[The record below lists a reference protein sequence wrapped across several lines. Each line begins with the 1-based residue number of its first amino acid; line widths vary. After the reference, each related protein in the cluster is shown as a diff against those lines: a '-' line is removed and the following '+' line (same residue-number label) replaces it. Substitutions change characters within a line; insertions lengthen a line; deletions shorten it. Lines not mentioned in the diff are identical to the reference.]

1 MLESISRPKIR
12 DVIAEQLRSYITEQR
27 LSPGDRLPTEKQL
40 AERFGVSRLSLRE
53 ATTTLEFLGVVD
65 SKPGRGLT
73 VGKIDFARVAGLL
86 EFHPGLQ
93 HTDSLELIHTRAAI
107 ETGVTPYISERMQAD
122 ESIYLRLNEIN
133 DRLRNTSSLQEWIE
147 LDIEFHRLLVESSGL
162 SSLSSFAE
170 LLALFFRS
178 FRESVKAGEWKKGV
192 ESHQTIIDALRDGR
206 IDAAR
211 EELRIHIESHK
222 SRIARNS

>member
-12 DVIAEQLRSYITEQR
+12 DVIAAQLRSYITEQR

-73 VGKIDFARVAGLL
+73 VGKINFTRVAGLL

-93 HTDSLELIHTRAAI
+93 HTDALELIHTRAAI
-107 ETGVTPYISERMQAD
+107 ETGVVPYISERMQAD
-122 ESIYLRLNEIN
+122 ESIYLRLHEIN
-133 DRLRNTSSLQEWIE
+133 DRLRNTASLQEWIE
-147 LDIEFHRLLVESSGL
+147 LDIAFHRLLVESSGL

-170 LLALFFRS
+170 LLGLFFRR
-178 FRESVKAGEWKKGV
+178 FRESVKAAEWRKGV

-206 IDAAR
+206 VDTAR
-211 EELRIHIESHK
+211 EELRGHIENHK
-222 SRIARNS
+222 TRIARTS